1 MFKTFLVFFSAF
13 VFSVASYS
21 KISESKNKKSA
32 SKKIESR
39 KSASEVLEPP
49 FSCEVVTQTQKQ
61 KQISKIILNDES
73 QVPGTEAHQQVKIFS
88 RDGRQGMVVNSFFE
102 NPAHP
107 YFIDSMSCDAEM
119 RCEATRVK
127 YQKARTISQP
137 LNVAQN
143 YDGVT
148 AVLGRAVIFRYA
160 SMTNGFRIQ
169 NVQLEMDGY
178 NAVGVTITCQGK

>member
-1 MFKTFLVFFSAF
+1 M
-13 VFSVASYS
+13 
-21 KISESKNKKSA
+21 
-32 SKKIESR
+32 
-39 KSASEVLEPP
+39 LEPP

-119 RCEATRVK
+119 RSISCEVPK
-127 YQKARTISQP
+127 SKNDFS
-137 LNVAQN
+137 
-143 YDGVT
+143 
-148 AVLGRAVIFRYA
+148 A
-160 SMTNGFRIQ
+160 S
-169 NVQLEMDGY
+169 
-178 NAVGVTITCQGK
+178 